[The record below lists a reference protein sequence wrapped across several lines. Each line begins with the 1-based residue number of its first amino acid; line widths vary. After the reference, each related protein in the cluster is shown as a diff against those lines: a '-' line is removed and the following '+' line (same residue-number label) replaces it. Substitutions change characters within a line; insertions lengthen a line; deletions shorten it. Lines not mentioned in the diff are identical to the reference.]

1 MRLGILQAGEINPE
15 MKAGLPTY
23 RDMYDELFSG
33 PGVELTYYQVMDN
46 VFPARPDE
54 CDAYIVTG
62 SPVGVYDE
70 FDWIPTLMD
79 FLRNA
84 YAAGQQLVG
93 ICFGHQVIAEALGGK
108 AEKSD
113 KGWGVGV
120 RTVAITDHGDLIPDH
135 HADVSLL
142 YMHQDQVV
150 KTPPGAEV
158 LAGDSFCPIAAYKI
172 GEQVLCMQGHP
183 EFTPEVIAGI
193 LDFRHDDI
201 GADCVR
207 QGHDSLATP
216 HQGKDV
222 GQWFKTFFKS
232 NKSISSSS

>member
-15 MKAGLPTY
+15 MKAGLPSY
-23 RDMYDELFSG
+23 RDMYDALFSS
-33 PGVELTYYQVMDN
+33 PDVELTYFQVMTN
-46 VFPARPDE
+46 EFPDSVTA

-62 SPVGVYDE
+62 SPAGVYDE
-70 FDWIPTLMD
+70 FDWIPALMD
-79 FLRNA
+79 FIRDA
-84 YAAGQQLVG
+84 YNAGQQLVG

-120 RTVAITDHGDLIPDH
+120 RTVAINDHGGLIPKDH
-135 HADVSLL
+135 DDISLL

-150 KTPPGAEV
+150 ETPPGAEV

-193 LDFRHDDI
+193 LDFRRDVIGDDR
-201 GADCVR
+201 VR
-207 QGHDSLATP
+207 QGHDSLKTP

-222 GQWFKTFFKS
+222 GQWFKTFFHS
-232 NKSISSSS
+232 NKFFSTHS